1 MQNPAIE
8 VINLGKKYNRRR
20 DPERSVKS
28 FILGNLFKKKLN
40 DEFFALRNIHFSV
53 GRGETLG
60 IIGANGAGKSTL
72 LSLIAGTTAPSEG
85 EVRVNGKMSTLL
97 ELGAGF
103 HPDLTGRENVFLNA
117 SILGM
122 SRKETEEKYQEIV
135 ELAGIGD
142 AIDSPVKFYSSGM
155 YVRLGF
161 AVAVMCDPDILLMDE
176 VMAVGDEGFR
186 KKSLARVE
194 KFKATGKT
202 MLIISHD
209 LETIK
214 KMADRVLLLNQGKLM
229 GLGEPI
235 EIVENYKNFGVYQDG
250 NVTVKDFGTR
260 EVVIEN
266 VIFKSGGLPVKEE
279 IPSSSPLE
287 IYFDLKKLKRTESLV
302 AGFSISDNMGNTL
315 FGTNTQIL
323 KQTIKPFEGTK
334 QIAVKIPA
342 LQVQHG
348 IYYFSLAVHSEDHR
362 VQYHRLDNA
371 FKFKVGDATQG
382 TGIMVLPCSMEVES

>member
-1 MQNPAIE
+1 MSQAAVE
-8 VINLGKKYNRRR
+8 VINLGKKFNRRR
-20 DPERSVKS
+20 DPERSLKS
-28 FILGNLFKKKLN
+28 FVLGSLFRKKYQ
-40 DEFFALRNIHFSV
+40 DEFFALRGIDFSV
-53 GRGETLG
+53 ARGETLG

-85 EVRVNGKMSTLL
+85 EVRVHGRMSTLL

-122 SRKETEEKYQEIV
+122 SRKETEEKYAEIV
-135 ELAGIGD
+135 ELAGIGE

-176 VMAVGDEGFR
+176 VMAVGDESFR

-194 KFKATGKT
+194 KFKACGKT

-214 KMADRVLLLNQGKLM
+214 KMADRVLLLNQGKLV
-229 GLGEPI
+229 GLGEPL
-235 EIVENYKNFGVYQDG
+235 EVVENYKNFGVYQDG

-260 EVVIEN
+260 EVLIDN
-266 VIFKSGGLPVKEE
+266 VCFYSGGKPAGTELVPGQSLDIELTLRSKNPVQD
-279 IPSSSPLE
+279 P
-287 IYFDLKKLKRTESLV
+287 V
-302 AGFSISDNMGNTL
+302 VGFSISDNMGNTL
-315 FGTNTQIL
+315 FGTNTQML
-323 KQTIKPFEGTK
+323 KVVTGLIHGSKTIR
-334 QIAVKIPA
+334 VHIPS
-342 LQVQHG
+342 LNFQHG
-348 IYYFSLAVHSEDHR
+348 IFYFSLAAHNEDHR

-371 FKFKVGDATQG
+371 FKFKISESSREA
-382 TGIMVLPCSMEVES
+382 GIFLLPCSMEVES

>member
-8 VINLGKKYNRRR
+8 VVNLGKKYNRRR
-20 DPERSVKS
+20 DPERSIKS
-28 FILGNLFKKKLN
+28 FVLGNLFRKKYK
-40 DEFFALRNIHFSV
+40 DEFFALRNINFSV

-72 LSLIAGTTAPSEG
+72 LSLIAGTTSPSEG

-103 HPDLTGRENVFLNA
+103 HPDLTGRENVYLNA

-122 SRKETEEKYQEIV
+122 TRKETEDKYAEIV

-194 KFKATGKT
+194 KF
-202 MLIISHD
+202 
-209 LETIK
+209 
-214 KMADRVLLLNQGKLM
+214 
-229 GLGEPI
+229 
-235 EIVENYKNFGVYQDG
+235 
-250 NVTVKDFGTR
+250 
-260 EVVIEN
+260 
-266 VIFKSGGLPVKEE
+266 
-279 IPSSSPLE
+279 
-287 IYFDLKKLKRTESLV
+287 
-302 AGFSISDNMGNTL
+302 
-315 FGTNTQIL
+315 
-323 KQTIKPFEGTK
+323 
-334 QIAVKIPA
+334 
-342 LQVQHG
+342 
-348 IYYFSLAVHSEDHR
+348 
-362 VQYHRLDNA
+362 
-371 FKFKVGDATQG
+371 
-382 TGIMVLPCSMEVES
+382 

>member
-20 DPERSVKS
+20 DPERSIKS
-28 FILGNLFKKKLN
+28 FVLGNLFRKKLK
-40 DEFFALRNIHFSV
+40 DEFFALRNIDFTV

-103 HPDLTGRENVFLNA
+103 HPDLTGCENVFLNA

-122 SRKETEEKYQEIV
+122 TRRETEARYDEIV

-194 KFKATGKT
+194 KFKGAGKT

-209 LETIK
+209 LESIK
-214 KMADRVLLLNQGKLM
+214 RMSDRILLLNQGKLL
-229 GLGEPI
+229 GLGEPD
-235 EIVENYKNFGVYQDG
+235 EIVESYKNFGIYQDG
-250 NVTVKDFGTR
+250 NVTIKDFGTR
-260 EVVIEN
+260 DIVIEN
-266 VIFKSGGLPVKEE
+266 VTFKSGGNPVNETL
-279 IPSSSPLE
+279 IPSAPLE
-287 IYFDLKKLKRTESLV
+287 ISFNLTAKKKVESV
-302 AGFSISDNMGNTL
+302 VTGFSITDNMGNMI
-315 FGTNTQIL
+315 FGTNTQML
-323 KQTIKPFEGTK
+323 KQNITPFGGTK
-334 QIAVKIPA
+334 TVSVKIPA
-342 LQVQHG
+342 LQIQYG
-348 IYYFSLAVHSEDHR
+348 IYYFSLSVHSTDHR
-362 VQYHRLDNA
+362 TQYHRLDNA
-371 FKFKVGDATQG
+371 FKFRVGG
-382 TGIMVLPCSMEVES
+382 TSKSAGFLVLPCSMEIEA

>member
-20 DPERSVKS
+20 DPERSIKS
-28 FILGNLFKKKLN
+28 FVLGNLFKKKCT
-40 DEFFALRNIHFSV
+40 DEFFALRNIDFTV
-53 GRGETLG
+53 ARGETLG

-122 SRKETEEKYQEIV
+122 TRRDTEARYDEIV
-135 ELAGIGD
+135 ELAGIGY

-260 EVVIEN
+260 EVIIED
-266 VIFKSGGLPVKEE
+266 VVFKSNGLPVKEE
-279 IPSSSPLE
+279 IAAFAPLE
-287 IYFDLKKLKRTESLV
+287 IYFNLKKQKKVESLV

-315 FGTNTQIL
+315 FGTNTQML
-323 KQTIKPFEGTK
+323 KQTITPFEGVK
-334 QIAVKIPA
+334 QISVKIPA

-371 FKFKVGDATQG
+371 FKFKIGESTQG
-382 TGIMVLPCSMEVES
+382 SGILILPCSMGVES